1 MPWEWETTHKDFF
14 AAVDGIENP
23 LALDVRVDPV
33 SNRGA
38 DVLSI
43 YTGTL
48 KLGKL
53 HGFGGTEFGG
63 PSSSAWSRGIVR
75 FNVPTPGRRWTF
87 IPLEGI
93 PEPISPTHPG
103 IPDRSSPFTFFHG
116 GAVVLSL
123 ASIYNKNVANN
134 AGWAVDGAD
143 LQALGHEVEGLQVE
157 AKIAVRDS
165 DGFLYRLSYQ
175 VTALGQG
182 PLPGVGGVS
191 PT

>member
-1 MPWEWETTHKDFF
+1 MPWDWQTTHKDFI

-23 LALDVRVDPV
+23 LALDVRVDAA

-38 DVLSI
+38 DILST

-53 HGFGGTEFGG
+53 HGFGGTEFVR
-63 PSSSAWSRGIVR
+63 PSSGAWSRGIVQ
-75 FNVPTPGRRWTF
+75 FDIPTPGRRWTF
-87 IPLEGI
+87 IPLDGI
-93 PEPISPTHPG
+93 PTPTVPTHPPRRG
-103 IPDRSSPFTFFHG
+103 SPFTYFHG
-116 GAVVLSL
+116 GTVVVSL

-143 LQALGHEVEGLQVE
+143 LQALGNEVEGLRVE
-157 AKIAVRDS
+157 AKIAVSDS

-182 PLPGVGGVS
+182 PIPGIVGPS